1 MVYGKAQVNGRG
13 RNPPSTEDRTCFR
26 KLMEQCDLFAVF
38 DGHSGSGAVRYTV
51 EFLPLRIQEA
61 FKRAGPGIL
70 ADVPAITKI
79 LKTVFIEHDK
89 DLAKNMLKVQD
100 SGTTATVAIITPT
113 HVIVAYVGDSPCFLM
128 DPSKGLILPGGE
140 MGKHEPT
147 LAVETERIQRAG
159 GKVEVDEMGVPRV
172 DGLMVSRAF
181 GDFSIK
187 FDDQNNPPYAS
198 DWTQMKV
205 TAHPDV
211 VVWNRPEHGLLAIMS
226 DGLVETDTT
235 TLKPLSQVGADIFRA
250 LKATEYDLPATAQ
263 AVTAAHV
270 RASVGSNTSRY
281 DGDDLSIILAD
292 VGRVGGTERIAGA
305 STTEIRTA
313 IQAMTAKPKTRK
325 CRHGHRG
332 KTGKANRLI
341 KMFSC

>member
-1 MVYGKAQVNGRG
+1 M
-13 RNPPSTEDRTCFR
+13 CFR

-70 ADVPAITKI
+70 ADVQAITKI

-89 DLAKNMLKVQD
+89 ELARNMLRVQD
-100 SGTTATVAIITPT
+100 SGSTATVALVTPT
-113 HVIVAYVGDSPCFLM
+113 HIIVAYVGDSPCFLM

-159 GKVEVDEMGVPRV
+159 GKVEIDEVGVPRV
-172 DGLMVSRAF
+172 EGLMVSRAF

-187 FDDQNNPPYAS
+187 FDDLAHPPYTS

-211 VVWNRPEHGLLAIMS
+211 IVWNRPDHALLAIMS
-226 DGLVETDTT
+226 DGLVESDTND
-235 TLKPLSQVGADIFRA
+235 LKPLSQVAADIFRS
-250 LKATEYDLPATAQ
+250 LKATEYDLPAAAE
-263 AVTAAHV
+263 AVVAGHV
-270 RASVGSNTSRY
+270 YASVGSAVSRY

-305 STTEIRTA
+305 TTTEIRAA
-313 IQAMTAKPKTRK
+313 IHAMTAKPKTRK
-325 CRHGHRG
+325 CKRGLKG

-341 KMFSC
+341 KIFSC